1 MPKPSIAQPPFVM
14 MRTFSARLRARGRS
28 LTGVSA
34 GGRRGVPS
42 RGAPRLPGRAWGG
55 IRSECVT
62 LGSERG
68 DTLIEVVISALLTVL
83 TGFNETNRVSQDE
96 RAHDQASV
104 LAAQSQEQLRSDPA
118 SSLDVLESTPH
129 SYTQTVGGT
138 TYTITQSAKFVNGV
152 EGTVGCSNT
161 KSEEGKYVAVTS
173 SVDWH
178 ALEVAKRA
186 PVSQS
191 SVITPPDGSGLEVD
205 IN

>member
-68 DTLIEVVISALLTVL
+68 DTLIEVVISALLTGLIV
-83 TGFNETNRVSQDE
+83 
-96 RAHDQASV
+96 AAV